1 MFKKCIYDCCNVN
14 FECADNSRAKY
25 CLEHRIIS
33 RKRKKS
39 NVALWIEKYGK
50 EEAEKRLNI
59 LKDKVSKK
67 NSGKNNGM
75 YGKKQSKKTREKR
88 SITIASKIAN
98 GEFKHKANNFKKGWY
113 FSEKMKEKFWY
124 DSSWEYLRMQIL
136 DIDENVISWTKRH
149 GIRIQYKDKN
159 IIRNYIPDF
168 LINGNTIEEI
178 KGNFNNK
185 KNLKLKIKALK
196 KYCKIHNFKYNLVY
210 DKDLKILCENFLR
223 ENFKNYIFKLKNNI
237 LHVPKM
243 GVEPTNNI
251 TTFLA

>member
-1 MFKKCIYDCCNVN
+1 MFKKCIYENCSVN
-14 FECADNSRAKY
+14 FECADNSKAKY

-39 NVALWIEKYGK
+39 NKILWLEKYGK

-88 SITIASKIAN
+88 SITMATKIAN
-98 GEFKHKANNFKKGWY
+98 GEFKHKINNFKKGWY

-124 DSSWEYLRMQIL
+124 DSTWEYLRMQIL
-136 DIDENVISWTKRH
+136 DIDNDVISWTKRH
-149 GIRIQYKDKN
+149 KIRISYKDNN
-159 IIRNYIPDF
+159 IMRNYIPDF
-168 LINGNTIEEI
+168 FINESIIEEI

-185 KNLKLKIKALK
+185 KNLKIKIKALK
-196 KYCKIHNFKYNLVY
+196 KYCKTNNLNYNIIY
-210 DKDLKILCENFLR
+210 YKDLKLLCEKFLGQNFR
-223 ENFKNYIFKLKNNI
+223 SYINILNNI